1 MKGNYNDIIDII
13 LTLQKNE
20 TINKNIII
28 SGSIVPY
35 LLLNKESSENHT
47 DLYILVNEQEL
58 SNVRKEMKKIYK
70 EYLIDIISDSRKMNK
85 TDYGF
90 KMKYENTFIGF
101 FPYEFLNNNFI
112 LKTYSVNKSK
122 TEIFIKTKKIIS
134 LTKTILFRKI
144 MFNNKLLTIMSPEYV
159 LVDKES
165 REKEPGN
172 PTIETMNL
180 LNKICDES
188 ILKIIRKSFIDS
200 KIELKKEKIKKNIF
214 NI

>member
-58 SNVRKEMKKIYK
+58 SNVRKEMKKMSK

-112 LKTYSVNKSK
+112 LKTYSINKNK
-122 TEIFIKTKKIIS
+122 TEIALKTKSIPC
-134 LTKTILFRKI
+134 LTKTILFRQIK
-144 MFNNKLLTIMSPEYV
+144 FNNKSLTIMNPEYV

-172 PTIETMNL
+172 PTKETMNL

-188 ILKIIRKSFIDS
+188 ILKVIRKSFIDS
-200 KIELKKEKIKKNIF
+200 KIELKKENIKKNIF